1 MSSPALILAS
11 SSSSRRTMLA
21 AAGVEFTTAMP
32 DVDEDAVKAA
42 YSLGSET
49 AFPGEAVAIALAERK
64 ALAISERHP
73 DALVIGADQVLV
85 CEGRVFNKALD
96 ATEARAALMA
106 LRGREHELIA
116 AAVIAKGDSII
127 WCSADTAYLTMRDF
141 SDEFLDEYL
150 SREIPDVLGSVGCY
164 RIEGRGAQLFSRVS
178 GDQFSIRGL
187 PLVALLEALRQ
198 YGVLRR

>member
-1 MSSPALILAS
+1 
-11 SSSSRRTMLA
+11 MLA

-32 DVDEDAVKAA
+32 NVDEDAVKAA
-42 YSLGSET
+42 YSLGS
-49 AFPGEAVAIALAERK
+49 AFPGEAVAVALSERK

-85 CEGRVFNKALD
+85 CEGRVFNKAVD
-96 ATEARAALMA
+96 ATDARAALMA

-116 AAVIAKGDSII
+116 AAVIAKGDAII
-127 WCSADTAYLTMRDF
+127 WSSADTAYLTMRDF
-141 SDEFLDEYL
+141 SAEFLDEYL

-164 RIEGRGAQLFSRVS
+164 RIEGRGAQLFSRVR

>member
-1 MSSPALILAS
+1 MSQSLILAS
-11 SSSSRRTMLA
+11 SSTSRRTMLA

-32 DVDEDAVKAA
+32 DVDEDAVRAA
-42 YSLGSET
+42 YLLGSD
-49 AFPGEAVAIALAERK
+49 APFPGEAVANALAERK

-73 DALVIGADQVLV
+73 EALVIGADQVLV
-85 CEGRVFNKALD
+85 CEGRVFNKAND
-96 ATEARAALMA
+96 EAEARATLTA
-106 LRGREHELIA
+106 LRGRKHELIA
-116 AAVIAKGDSII
+116 AAVIAKGDSVI
-127 WCSADTAYLTMRDF
+127 WSSADTAYLSMRDF

-198 YGVLRR
+198 LGVLKR